1 MTCQLPYD
9 CLNDILEYLNDDKNT
24 LYSCL
29 LVNQLCC
36 EIAVR
41 ILWRNFWKFCKFYFY
56 DKPRDISTSIIT
68 TLIGCLPKES
78 KKLLIKNGVNIT
90 IMVRKPP
97 LFNYASFCKIIS
109 ICKINKMIQYLLK
122 NQQSTVLE
130 ILSQEILKMF
140 MNQISSLKVLDFK
153 HSNSGDIKFIYL
165 PEAKIHLENL
175 TELKCGSN
183 ICSEFFYQMTQLCH
197 NMQSLTIVFES
208 QISNWLTDL
217 ISSQN
222 NLKIVNLKRYNNYDD
237 KITTSLIKHSLTL
250 TKLALYRCEITLS
263 FIAMFKNLQELHID
277 LYFDYSG
284 FGQLQYVYFSQLKIL
299 RINYYI
305 FSTDTGID
313 MLLHSVCKFLE
324 INGKNL
330 TELYILNMY
339 YYSLLM
345 NLTLAKLCPNL
356 RILYSNIREKK
367 SLKLT
372 LNNCQYLEIIELCYK
387 DWQSGKTLF
396 KILANYSQK
405 YFHTLILDCYF
416 RMQINYLLQDLE
428 EFSKNWQNH
437 NVSYRS
443 FSLIIFAS
451 NHCIIESN
459 INIEDIKIAIDKYI
473 KLGIIKKFEIKLE
486 KNFGLT

>member
-1 MTCQLPYD
+1 
-9 CLNDILEYLNDDKNT
+9 
-24 LYSCL
+24 
-29 LVNQLCC
+29 
-36 EIAVR
+36 
-41 ILWRNFWKFCKFYFY
+41 
-56 DKPRDISTSIIT
+56 
-68 TLIGCLPKES
+68 
-78 KKLLIKNGVNIT
+78 
-90 IMVRKPP
+90 
-97 LFNYASFCKIIS
+97 
-109 ICKINKMIQYLLK
+109 MIQYLLE

-250 TKLALYRCEITLS
+250 TKLALYKCDITLS

-330 TELYILNMY
+330 TELCILNMY

-451 NHCIIESN
+451 NHWH
-459 INIEDIKIAIDKYI
+459 Y
-473 KLGIIKKFEIKLE
+473 
-486 KNFGLT
+486 

>member
-9 CLNDILEYLNDDKNT
+9 CLNDILEYLNDDNIKI
-24 LYSCL
+24 LY
-29 LVNQLCC
+29 
-36 EIAVR
+36 
-41 ILWRNFWKFCKFYFY
+41 ILFYFY
-56 DKPRDISTSIIT
+56 DKSRNISTSIIT

-78 KKLLIKNGVNIT
+78 KKLLIKDGVNIT

-97 LFNYASFCKIIS
+97 LFNYASFCKSIS
-109 ICKINKMIQYLLK
+109 ICKINKMIQYLLE

-175 TELKCGSN
+175 TELKC
-183 ICSEFFYQMTQLCH
+183 
-197 NMQSLTIVFES
+197 
-208 QISNWLTDL
+208 
-217 ISSQN
+217 
-222 NLKIVNLKRYNNYDD
+222 
-237 KITTSLIKHSLTL
+237 
-250 TKLALYRCEITLS
+250 
-263 FIAMFKNLQELHID
+263 AMFKNLQELHID

-284 FGQLQYVYFSQLKIL
+284 FGQL
-299 RINYYI
+299 
-305 FSTDTGID
+305 
-313 MLLHSVCKFLE
+313 HVCKFLE

-330 TELYILNMY
+330 TELCILNMY

-451 NHCIIESN
+451 NHWH
-459 INIEDIKIAIDKYI
+459 Y
-473 KLGIIKKFEIKLE
+473 
-486 KNFGLT
+486 

>member
-90 IMVRKPP
+90 IM
-97 LFNYASFCKIIS
+97 
-109 ICKINKMIQYLLK
+109 YLLK

-153 HSNSGDIKFIYL
+153 HSNSGNIKFIYL

-217 ISSQN
+217 ISVQN

-250 TKLALYRCEITLS
+250 TKLALYRCDITLS

-416 RMQINYLLQDLE
+416 RMQINYLLHDLE

>member
-97 LFNYASFCKIIS
+97 LFNYASFCKSIS

-153 HSNSGDIKFIYL
+153 HSNSGNIKFIYL

-217 ISSQN
+217 ISVQN

-250 TKLALYRCEITLS
+250 TKLALYRCDITLS

-416 RMQINYLLQDLE
+416 RMQINYLLHDLE